1 MSFWTSSTAQC
12 PDPEKAAHGSCNP
25 RYETL
30 RKTANT
36 DPLYLQVFT
45 IPPES
50 GRNITKFCV
59 PSAWLFFILFFFGQN
74 LAVSPLLP
82 GKPVSPPHAPKPKPG
97 PKPQHL
103 QRPVSPVKAPSKP
116 PATLAMAK
124 TPAKTPAKT
133 AKTAPEK
140 GQKRLCGGYGSIPI
154 NSIFRGMNIHLP
166 AILMFTID
174 VLFPLVGRLIEGLVY
189 PFNEF

>member
-74 LAVSPLLP
+74 LAVFPPTSRQTRVAAARAEAEARTEAAAFAAPDVAGEGAVQAAGDVGHGQDASEDP
-82 GKPVSPPHAPKPKPG
+82 GEDGEDGAG
-97 PKPQHL
+97 EGTEEAL
-103 QRPVSPVKAPSKP
+103 WW
-116 PATLAMAK
+116 LW
-124 TPAKTPAKT
+124 
-133 AKTAPEK
+133 
-140 GQKRLCGGYGSIPI
+140 I
-154 NSIFRGMNIHLP
+154 N
-166 AILMFTID
+166 T
-174 VLFPLVGRLIEGLVY
+174 Y
-189 PFNEF
+189 